1 MSERPTPP
9 PQSGGTSGPGGAAQP
24 GGSPQYADEPK
35 PGGASRSGG
44 ASRRRA
50 PFTFLARFLA
60 GALPVVFAMTALNV
74 AVDPANLFTGAVYE
88 RGIADLLAGGRNVAS
103 IANHDDRLVQR
114 FYARQIAEAPD
125 VLVLGSSRALQIRKA
140 VAGEHTFFNASVT
153 EATLPDFEGILQ
165 LYLARGHLPRAV
177 ILAVDAWDLQTTDY
191 LTGWKT
197 LSRDRNA
204 FRETMIQEQP
214 SLDET
219 LGGQPSDGLFGRLGG
234 LSHYGQAVAPSYFQ
248 ASWQELERRIR
259 QPDSARKQYYATDE
273 TALDVAIKLAD
284 GSLVYGKAMRERTPA
299 AVEREAQTYNTK
311 WRDRLDQRTGQL
323 EPAKKAEFEALV
335 DYLAARG
342 TQVAFYLGPY
352 HPTTYSFFRR
362 EKNLRIGGPV
372 EDYIRALAATR
383 GMTVVGSYDPVKAG
397 VDATD
402 FFDALH
408 VRESGVAKM
417 FVGYRPA
424 EQ

>member
-9 PQSGGTSGPGGAAQP
+9 PQSGGTSGPGDAALPGGAAQP

-60 GALPVVFAMTALNV
+60 GALPVVFAMSALNV
-74 AVDPANLFTGAVYE
+74 AVDPANLFTRAVYE

-103 IANHDDRLVQR
+103 IANHDDRLLQR

-153 EATLPDFEGILQ
+153 EATVPDFEGILQ
-165 LYLARGHLPRAV
+165 LHLARGHLPRTV

-197 LSRDRNA
+197 LSRERNA
-204 FRETMIQEQP
+204 FLEAMIREQP

-219 LGGQPSDGLFGRLGG
+219 LGGQPSDGLFRRLSG
-234 LSHYGQAVAPSYFQ
+234 LSHYDQAV
-248 ASWQELERRIR
+248 
-259 QPDSARKQYYATDE
+259 
-273 TALDVAIKLAD
+273 AD
-284 GSLVYGKAMRERTPA
+284 GSLVYGTATREHTPA
-299 AVEREAQTYNTK
+299 AVEREAQTYNTT

-342 TQVAFYLGPY
+342 TQVAFYRGPY

-362 EKNLRIGGPV
+362 EKNLRIGRPV
-372 EDYIRALAATR
+372 EDYIRALATTR
-383 GMTVVGSYDPVKAG
+383 GLTVVGSYDPAKAG

-417 FVGYRPA
+417 FAGYRPA